1 MTKDRQ
7 KYFRGI
13 AKGESED
20 KDHEGRVDS
29 DEQDRVLQRRKKK
42 KQEKGQAEKWGLVL
56 LMLIKTALTGPN
68 EGFIRRFIHDF
79 SSCAQCHISMSE
91 R

>member
-13 AKGESED
+13 AKGESMD

-29 DEQDRVLQRRKKK
+29 DEQERVLQRRKKEK
-42 KQEKGQAEKWGLVL
+42 RGKGQAEKWGLVL
-56 LMLIKTALTGPN
+56 LMLIKTVLTGPN
-68 EGFIRRFIHDF
+68 EGFIRKVIHDF